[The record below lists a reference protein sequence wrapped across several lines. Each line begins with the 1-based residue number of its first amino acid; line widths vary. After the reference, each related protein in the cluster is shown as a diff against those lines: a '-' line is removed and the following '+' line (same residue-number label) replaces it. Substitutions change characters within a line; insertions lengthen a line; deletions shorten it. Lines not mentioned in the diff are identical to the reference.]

1 MSINPYASPAFE
13 PALAEHGNYRKSSSL
28 VMATAVI
35 FLLNIVGELLSTFW
49 FEPYFSQ
56 QEALYL
62 AGDVPESQIFQL
74 ALGALAAGCSFL
86 LIFVIGVVL
95 FCIFLFRAHRNALAL
110 GITDLSYSAGWTIA
124 SFFIPVVNLFAPYI
138 GVREIYQASD
148 PAATPDNWRRCPASA
163 VTLWWTIWI
172 LQLVLMGAN
181 VALVG
186 AWAEYPMTMLTSRW
200 LDITEACLLTLNA
213 LIIINIMYDIER
225 RQALR
230 AARQHPT
237 SFA

>member
-13 PALAEHGNYRKSSSL
+13 PALAEHGGYRKSSSL
-28 VMATAVI
+28 VMATAII
-35 FLLNIVGELLSTFW
+35 FLVNIVGELLSTFW

-62 AGDVPESQIFQL
+62 AGDVTDSQIL
-74 ALGALAAGCSFL
+74 PLVLGALGAGCSFL

-95 FCIFLFRAHRNALAL
+95 FCIFLHRAHRNTLAL
-110 GITDLSYSAGWTIA
+110 GITDLSYSTGWTIA
-124 SFFIPVVNLFAPYI
+124 SFFIPVVNLFAPYV

-148 PAATPDNWRRCPASA
+148 PAATPDNWREGSASA
-163 VTLWWTIWI
+163 VTLWWAIWI
-172 LQLVLMGAN
+172 LQLALMGIN
-181 VALVG
+181 VGLV
-186 AWAEYPMTMLTSRW
+186 WTWTEYPMAIMASRW

-237 SFA
+237 SLA